1 MFLGIVF
8 FVVRIYTRLTL
19 SNKLNVSDYTNG
31 AAVVSN
37 HNHFCWEGGPA
48 SNYLSSWSPPSPLG
62 YLLGPLLMD
71 LDVTAT
77 M

>member
-1 MFLGIVF
+1 MAQQTAPPDDSNGPECLYILGPLMFLGIVF

-37 HNHFCWEGGPA
+37 HNHFC
-48 SNYLSSWSPPSPLG
+48 
-62 YLLGPLLMD
+62 
-71 LDVTAT
+71 
-77 M
+77 